1 MTKSH
6 PELVSESH
14 LQDAEKVQHNVL
26 CGIYMKKVL
35 VLGCTGSIGTS
46 TLDII
51 NNQSDEFCVCGLQAN
66 SNKDKLLKLSSEY
79 KCPSLLTSENNS
91 AQAFQKLIEEAKPDI
106 VVNGIAGAAG
116 LLPSKIVLENG
127 IDLALANKE
136 TIVMAGPLIKEL
148 ARNKGAQLL
157 PVDSEHSAIFNLT
170 QRIGMKNI
178 SKIVITASGGPFRN
192 YTKEELENV
201 TLEQALK
208 HPTWNMGKK
217 ITIDSSTLANKGLEV
232 IEAAF
237 LFDVTADQ
245 IEVVVHPQSLI
256 HSLVRTNDGEL
267 YAQISEPDMK
277 HPILCALNWPD
288 NKPSYM
294 QQFDLFEHTMTF
306 FKPRMDDF
314 PLLSYA
320 FECVKAG
327 NSYPIA
333 FNAANEVAVHAF
345 IDGKINYPAI
355 SKIVRKV
362 LDSDWQAKLN
372 SFEEVFEADKKAR
385 KLAAELI

>member
-1 MTKSH
+1 
-6 PELVSESH
+6 
-14 LQDAEKVQHNVL
+14 
-26 CGIYMKKVL
+26 MKRVL

-51 NNQSDEFCVCGLQAN
+51 NNMPEDFCVCGLQAH
-66 SNKDKLLKLSSEY
+66 SNKDRLCALSKEY
-79 KCPSLLTSENNS
+79 NCPSLLSSEDSS
-91 AQAFQKLIEEAKPDI
+91 AQAFQKLIEESKPDI
-106 VVNGIAGAAG
+106 VVNGISGAAG

-148 ARNKGAQLL
+148 AHDKGAKLL

-170 QRIGMKNI
+170 QRIGMNNI
-178 SKIVITASGGPFRN
+178 SKIVITASGGPFRT
-192 YTKEELENV
+192 YTKEQLENV

-277 HPILCALNWPD
+277 HPILCALNWPE
-288 NKPSYM
+288 NKECYM
-294 QQFDLFEHTMTF
+294 EQFDLFDKTMSF
-306 FKPRMDDF
+306 FRPRMNDF
-314 PLLSYA
+314 PLLSFA
-320 FECVKAG
+320 FECVKQG
-327 NSYPIA
+327 KCYPIA
-333 FNAANEVAVHAF
+333 FNAANEIAVNAF
-345 IDGKINYPAI
+345 IDGKINYSAI
-355 SKIVRKV
+355 PRIVRSV
-362 LDSDWQAKLN
+362 QDYNWNTYLDS
-372 SFEEVFEADKKAR
+372 FETVFEADKKAR
-385 KLAAELI
+385 GLALELI

>member
-1 MTKSH
+1 
-6 PELVSESH
+6 
-14 LQDAEKVQHNVL
+14 
-26 CGIYMKKVL
+26 MKRVL
-35 VLGCTGSIGTS
+35 VLGCTGSIGTC
-46 TLDII
+46 TLDIV
-51 NNQSDEFCVCGLQAN
+51 NNMPEDFSVCGLQAH
-66 SNKDKLLKLSSEY
+66 SNKDKLSALSKNY
-79 KCPSLLTSENNS
+79 NCPSLLSSEDNS
-91 AQAFQKLIEEAKPDI
+91 AEAFQKLIDESKPDI

-116 LLPSKIVLENG
+116 LVPSKVVLENG

-148 ARNKGAQLL
+148 ARTKGAQLL

-192 YTKEELENV
+192 YTREQLENV

-245 IEVVVHPQSLI
+245 IQVVVHPQSLI

-277 HPILCALNWPD
+277 HPILCALNWPE
-288 NKPSYM
+288 NKRCYM
-294 QQFDLFEHTMTF
+294 EQFDLFDKEMTF
-306 FKPRMDDF
+306 YKPRMDDF

-320 FECVKAG
+320 FECVKEG
-327 NSYPIA
+327 KCYPIA

-355 SKIVRKV
+355 SKIVRTV
-362 LDSDWQAKLN
+362 LDKNWNIQLD
-372 SFEEVFEADKKAR
+372 SFETVFEADKKAR
-385 KLAAELI
+385 EYAMELV

>member
-1 MTKSH
+1 
-6 PELVSESH
+6 
-14 LQDAEKVQHNVL
+14 
-26 CGIYMKKVL
+26 MKRVL

-51 NNQSDEFCVCGLQAN
+51 NNMPEDFCVCGLQAH
-66 SNKDKLLKLSSEY
+66 SNKDRLSALSKEY
-79 KCPSLLTSENNS
+79 NCPSLLSSEDSS
-91 AQAFQKLIEEAKPDI
+91 AQAFQKLIEESKPDI
-106 VVNGIAGAAG
+106 VVNGISGAAG

-148 ARNKGAQLL
+148 AHDKGAKLL

-178 SKIVITASGGPFRN
+178 SKIVITASGGPFRT
-192 YTKEELENV
+192 YTKEQLENV

-277 HPILCALNWPD
+277 HPILCALNWPE
-288 NKPSYM
+288 NKECYM
-294 QQFDLFEHTMTF
+294 EQFDLFDKTMSF
-306 FKPRMDDF
+306 FRPRMNDF
-314 PLLSYA
+314 PLLSFA
-320 FECVKAG
+320 FECVKQG
-327 NSYPIA
+327 KCYPIA
-333 FNAANEVAVHAF
+333 FNAANEIAVNAF
-345 IDGKINYPAI
+345 IDGKINYSAI
-355 SKIVRKV
+355 PRIVRSV
-362 LDSDWQAKLN
+362 QDYNWNTYLDS
-372 SFEEVFEADKKAR
+372 FETVFEADKKAR
-385 KLAAELI
+385 GLALELI